1 MLKMNLLSNN
11 NYNLS
16 YPDIFCSFG
25 PLPKN
30 INLLDK
36 EEIIQYKGIRI
47 PRIPLGNND
56 SLNLSKLLYNTY
68 QLIDTSGYSNDSSE
82 EGKNISKNNEITL
95 NNHLNDKRIIIKE
108 CNSKPNNIW
117 CLCEESNLFHQFY
130 LNHKEFEKEKSNNF
144 IPPDKFIVILD
155 KYINNNDNKRNSKE
169 KYNDIN
175 NIILNNINNI
185 ELLYYNNINKAFP
198 TTFFQKINTN
208 NNSTI
213 VDYCS
218 QSFLNLSNYE
228 LDSISNLISM
238 NLNENKSDSKILFEV
253 KYVSNW
259 NKENEENN
267 KTITKRG
274 RKQTKSNN
282 ENTRVHKATDD
293 DNILR
298 KIQVHFLSFTT
309 NYINDIIKVFIIDRN
324 MPFFKK
330 IDYSIK
336 KTVKHRY
343 VECLKSMTIGEILQ
357 LRASSKMKIHD
368 ESVNRNIYK
377 KVCSLCPFM
386 KFYLQRNII
395 TLFKEYYFNKSK
407 IFIVNGKVIPLS
419 LNTKTFNDLIN
430 KNYAYKEKFKTIAI
444 NYFLSKHKN
453 MKKPNFIINNNLFGK
468 DGS

>member
-1 MLKMNLLSNN
+1 M
-11 NYNLS
+11 S
-16 YPDIFCSFG
+16 YTDIFCSFG

-36 EEIIQYKGIRI
+36 EEIIQYKGVRI
-47 PRIPLGNND
+47 PRIPLGNNG
-56 SLNLSKLLYNTY
+56 SLNLSMFLYNTH
-68 QLIDTSGYSNDSSE
+68 QLIDFSGYSNDSSE
-82 EGKNISKNNEITL
+82 EEKNISKNNKITL
-95 NNHLNDKRIIIKE
+95 NNFLNYKGIITKE
-108 CNSKPNNIW
+108 RNSKLNNF
-117 CLCEESNLFHQFY
+117 LYLYKPHNSFHHFY

-185 ELLYYNNINKAFP
+185 NLLYYNNINKAFP

-213 VDYCS
+213 IDYCS
-218 QSFLNLSNYE
+218 ESYFNLSNFE
-228 LDSISNLISM
+228 LDSISNFSYM

-259 NKENEENN
+259 NKVNEDNN
-267 KTITKRG
+267 KIIQKRG
-274 RKQTKSNN
+274 RKQTKINN

-444 NYFLSKHKN
+444 NYFLRHKN
-453 MKKPNFIINNNLFGK
+453 IKKPNFIINNNLFGK

>member
-1 MLKMNLLSNN
+1 MNLFSNN

-16 YPDIFCSFG
+16 YTDIFCSFG

-47 PRIPLGNND
+47 PRIPLGNNG
-56 SLNLSKLLYNTY
+56 SLNLSMFLYNTH
-68 QLIDTSGYSNDSSE
+68 QLIDFSGYSNDSSE
-82 EGKNISKNNEITL
+82 EEKNISKNNKITL
-95 NNHLNDKRIIIKE
+95 NNLLNYKGIITKE
-108 CNSKPNNIW
+108 RNSKLNNF
-117 CLCEESNLFHQFY
+117 LYLYKPHNSFHQFY

-185 ELLYYNNINKAFP
+185 NLLYYNNINKAFP
-198 TTFFQKINTN
+198 TTFFQKINAN

-218 QSFLNLSNYE
+218 ESYFNLSNFE
-228 LDSISNLISM
+228 LDSISNFSYM

-259 NKENEENN
+259 NKVNEDNN
-267 KTITKRG
+267 KIIQRRG
-274 RKQTKSNN
+274 RKQTKINN

-368 ESVNRNIYK
+368 ESVNRNIN
-377 KVCSLCPFM
+377 CF
-386 KFYLQRNII
+386 
-395 TLFKEYYFNKSK
+395 LFKFKS
-407 IFIVNGKVIPLS
+407 F
-419 LNTKTFNDLIN
+419 T
-430 KNYAYKEKFKTIAI
+430 
-444 NYFLSKHKN
+444 
-453 MKKPNFIINNNLFGK
+453 
-468 DGS
+468 